1 MITESALEPTI
12 YALSSG
18 SGRAGIAVIRLSG
31 PASGQVLELM
41 AGGVPEPRKASL
53 RKLKSVDGQ
62 IIEEAMVLWFPGP
75 HSATGEDVAELHVHG
90 APSVIALIFSEL
102 SKIQGL
108 RLAESGEFTR
118 RAFANGKMDLV
129 EVEGLADLLAASG
142 EVQRRLAMRQFLGE
156 ASGVY
161 EGWRHDVIAALAL
174 HEAVIDFVEE
184 DDVAD
189 KARDMAGPII
199 ARLVKELE
207 SALATS
213 SQNAAL
219 RDGLKVV
226 IAGAPNVGKSS
237 LLNALARREA
247 AIVSE
252 IAGTTRDVVEAQV
265 MFEGLP
271 LTLADTAGIRGAT
284 EDRIEQIGIERA
296 HAAAAAADILI
307 WVTAPD
313 VSSPSHP
320 PRKPDIEVLNKAD
333 LDSIH
338 VRNDAALPVST
349 KTGVGLDALRAA
361 LHTEV
366 LRRTD
371 GVEHAIV
378 VRQRHADAVAQ
389 SIRLLNNVVTLPNRP
404 HELIAEDLRKA
415 ARALGSITGH
425 VDVEDLLGKIFS
437 EFCIGK

>member
-1 MITESALEPTI
+1 MTAGSAPETTI

-31 PASGQVLELM
+31 PASGQVLEAM
-41 AGGVPEPRKASL
+41 AGGVPEPRMASL
-53 RKLKSVDGQ
+53 RKLKSADGQ
-62 IIEEAMVLWFPGP
+62 VIDEAMALWFPGP

-90 APSVIALIFSEL
+90 APAVIAFLFSEF
-102 SKIQGL
+102 SKFDGL
-108 RLAESGEFTR
+108 RLAEPGEFSR

-142 EVQRRLAMRQFLGE
+142 EVQRRLAMRQFVGE
-156 ASGVY
+156 TSGVY
-161 EGWRHDVIAALAL
+161 EGWRRDVISALAL
-174 HEAVIDFVEE
+174 HEAAIDFVEE

-189 KARDMAGPII
+189 TARGMADPVIV
-199 ARLVKELE
+199 RLVKELE
-207 SALATS
+207 AALATS

-219 RDGLKVV
+219 REGLKVV

-252 IAGTTRDVVEAQV
+252 IAGTTRDIVEAQV

-271 LTLADTAGIRGAT
+271 LTLADTAGIRGHT
-284 EDRIEQIGIERA
+284 EDRIERIGIARA
-296 HAAAAAADILI
+296 QTAAADADILI
-307 WVTAPD
+307 WVNAPD
-313 VSSPSHP
+313 IPSHTEP
-320 PRKPDIEVLNKAD
+320 PRKPDISVVNKSD
-333 LDSIH
+333 LGSIH
-338 VRNDAALPVST
+338 GRNDAALPVST
-349 KTGVGLDALRAA
+349 KTGFGLDALRAA
-361 LHTEV
+361 LHAEV
-366 LRRTD
+366 RLRTD
-371 GVEHAIV
+371 QAEHAIV
-378 VRQRHADAVAQ
+378 VRQRHADAIRE
-389 SIRLLNNVVTLPNRP
+389 SIRLLNKVIAEPHRP